1 MARHYELTM
10 IVDSQAGDEA
20 VNQTVEK
27 YQSFLTDNGA
37 DPVVAERKG
46 VRKLAY
52 EIKKHVQADYTYV
65 QFTSEDTAVIHEMDR
80 LLGLDQGVL
89 RHLFIKMKE
98 APLVPA
104 EAPEEAEGA
113 EAEAASDTD
122 AAPDVDAAEKAEK
135 A

>member
-65 QFTSEDTAVIHEMDR
+65 QFTSGDTAVIHEMDR

-89 RHLFIKMKE
+89 RHLFIKMDQ
-98 APLVPA
+98 APVVPV
-104 EAPEEAEGA
+104 EDPEEAEG
-113 EAEAASDTD
+113 EETEAASDAAD
-122 AAPDVDAAEKAEK
+122 ADEKEDK